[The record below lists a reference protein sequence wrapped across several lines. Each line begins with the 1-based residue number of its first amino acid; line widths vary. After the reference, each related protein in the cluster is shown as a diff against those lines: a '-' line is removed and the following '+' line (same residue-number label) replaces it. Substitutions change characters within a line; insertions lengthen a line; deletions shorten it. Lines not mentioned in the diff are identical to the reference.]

1 MATRQ
6 GIDTKVSVRLAE
18 TNHTLFLACE
28 AQFDTETLRVWNGIN
43 DTTINGQTFTGAS
56 GLLTVSDIQD
66 NTEMKSSSLTVS
78 LNGMDAT
85 VLNLALTENYQNRLI
100 TLFLGYLDGGTDEV
114 CGTMTIFK
122 GRMTQ
127 MSIDDTPEG
136 SRISVNA
143 ENRLVDLNRPNMLR
157 YSKESQEFL
166 HTGDDCFNQVNN
178 IADKEI
184 FWGRSTGG
192 ATGGGGRR
200 NGDDGGNGT
209 RHEMHK

>member
-209 RHEMHK
+209 RNEMRK